1 MQKLELPVR
10 NATADYKA
18 TLLPQSVEVDEI
30 QTGCDIKGL
39 IAETVNA
46 IPKIRAL
53 LAVGVGPL
61 KVIAKC
67 RLDGSGSHNV
77 RHQQSFSE
85 EEPSK
90 ADRSYIGSFRCP
102 LEIKYTNSETIWI
115 NPSSKF
121 SNLCPTSCFS

>member
-1 MQKLELPVR
+1 M
-10 NATADYKA
+10 
-18 TLLPQSVEVDEI
+18 DEI

-39 IAETVNA
+39 VAETVNA
-46 IPKIRAL
+46 IPKISAL

-67 RLDGSGSHNV
+67 RLDGSGSHNF

-102 LEIKYTNSETIWI
+102 LELKYTNSETLWI
-115 NPSSKF
+115 NPSFKF
-121 SNLCPTSCFS
+121 SNRCPTSCFS